1 VLFITTL
8 LIQFY
13 VRVDNLLTCEKHM
26 HDHMILQRWQVL
38 SHETSLI
45 RHILIK
51 YLYSIRKASGHVY
64 VMYMCV
70 KGFNIFVCVS
80 TITSI

>member
-1 VLFITTL
+1 
-8 LIQFY
+8 
-13 VRVDNLLTCEKHM
+13 M

-64 VMYMCV
+64 VMYMSCICV
-70 KGFNIFVCVS
+70 LRVS
-80 TITSI
+80 IYLSVFRRLLVFD